1 MKLIVG
7 LGNPG
12 EKYEN
17 NRHNVGFQF
26 LDYFIDQYQK
36 SPLRP
41 KGYEGQVKFK
51 SNKYLLS
58 DVCELATSNE
68 QPATNLVLAKPT
80 TFMNKSGIAVK
91 KIIENFKL
99 NPPAGGEN
107 LIIAHDDLD
116 IPFGKFHIQVGV
128 GPELHNGIESIEN
141 HLKTKDFF
149 RIRIGVDNRV
159 PEKKIAGETYV
170 LSNFIQ
176 EEVAKLNSEIF
187 PKIIDQLKLSHQIP

>member
-1 MKLIVG
+1 
-7 LGNPG
+7 
-12 EKYEN
+12 
-17 NRHNVGFQF
+17 
-26 LDYFIDQYQK
+26 
-36 SPLRP
+36 
-41 KGYEGQVKFK
+41 
-51 SNKYLLS
+51 
-58 DVCELATSNE
+58 
-68 QPATNLVLAKPT
+68 PT